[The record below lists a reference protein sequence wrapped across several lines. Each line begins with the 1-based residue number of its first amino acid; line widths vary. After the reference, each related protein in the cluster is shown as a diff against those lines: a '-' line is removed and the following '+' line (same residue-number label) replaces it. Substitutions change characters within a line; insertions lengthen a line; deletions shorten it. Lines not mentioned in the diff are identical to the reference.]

1 MKNLKY
7 YFNKSQKEKWAIAQF
22 NFSTLEQLK
31 AIIEANRRLKSPFI
45 LGTSEGEVGFLGV
58 KEVIALVNL
67 AKIKY
72 KIPIFLNL
80 DHAKN
85 ISLIKEAIDFGYDM
99 VHFDGSLLPL
109 EDNIE
114 KTKKIVAIAHKKNV
128 LVEGELGIIKGESKF
143 HTENIEVGK
152 ENFTSVSELEKFI
165 KKTKIDILAISIGN
179 VHGVYKVMPH
189 LDLDL
194 LKKINQNT
202 KIPLVLHGG
211 SGILDNEIKESIK
224 LGITKINFNTDL
236 RIVWRNSLMENLR
249 IMEDLKPYKILFSV
263 QQDIEKKVEEKINLI
278 NSKNKL

>member
-58 KEVIALVNL
+58 KEVIALVTL
-67 AKIKY
+67 AKLKY

-143 HTENIEVGK
+143 HTENIEVEK
-152 ENFTSVSELEKFI
+152 ENLTSVSELEKFI

-179 VHGVYKVMPH
+179 VHGIYRVMPH